1 MTDPV
6 ARSPGDGASR
16 IAVTVLDLGLGPAPC
31 PFFGKCDGIV
41 VIDTATGAREFH
53 WNPPRTPESLCDLIL
68 ASSVDALICGF
79 IGKPAIGRL
88 RAAGIDVRWG
98 SGSRSVD
105 QLVAN
110 FRDLPE
116 A

>member
-1 MTDPV
+1 MIATTSTSR
-6 ARSPGDGASR
+6 AASR
-16 IAVTVLDLGLGPAPC
+16 IAVTVMDFGSGPQPC

-41 VIDTATGAREFH
+41 VLDAASGAWAFLR
-53 WNPPRTPESLCDLIL
+53 NPPRTPESLCDLIL
-68 ASSVDALICGF
+68 ASGVDGLVCGF
-79 IGKPAIGRL
+79 ISEPAISRL
-88 RAAGIDVRWG
+88 HAAGIDVRWG

-105 QLVAN
+105 ELVAS